1 MHAAPRLALSGET
14 RGGRAGGT
22 GSRSLAHGVKNEAH
36 KKENRTATERM
47 RAEQQRQRASQKR
60 GRQLKVA
67 GVVVA
72 VLAAGAGVGALV
84 AQQTSGNSAAD
95 DAKPIAVGKQDA
107 PAKLTVYEDFRCP
120 ACGQFEKQFSPTI
133 RSLEKKGKLRTDYH
147 LVTIIDDNMGGKGSH
162 RAANAA
168 ACAEDAGRFRRF
180 HDVLYRN
187 QPPEQSD
194 AFSSRDRLIELAGKA
209 GVNGSRF
216 RDCVTEDTH
225 ADWVKKTGDAFK
237 KSGHQSTPTVLLDGK
252 NIYGRSEPLT
262 PESLKQK
269 VLAKS

>member
-1 MHAAPRLALSGET
+1 M
-14 RGGRAGGT
+14 
-22 GSRSLAHGVKNEAH
+22 NEGH
-36 KKENRTATERM
+36 EGNRTATERM
-47 RAEQQRQRASQKR
+47 RAEQQRRRTTEKR
-60 GRQLKVA
+60 GRQFKVA

-72 VLAAGAGVGALV
+72 VLAVGAGVGALV
-84 AQQTSGNSAAD
+84 AQQTSGKGSAD

-133 RSLEKKGKLRTDYH
+133 RALEKKGKLRTEYH

-168 ACAEDAGRFRRF
+168 ACARDEGTFRRF

-194 AFSSRDRLIELAGKA
+194 AFSSRQRLIELAGKA
-209 GVNGSRF
+209 GVKGSGF
-216 RDCVTEDTH
+216 RECVTGGTH
-225 ADWVKKTGDAFK
+225 DDWVKKTGDSFK
-237 KSGHQSTPTVLLDGK
+237 KSGHQSTPTVLLDGE
-252 NIYGRSEPLT
+252 NIYGSSKPLT
-262 PESLKQK
+262 PASLKKK